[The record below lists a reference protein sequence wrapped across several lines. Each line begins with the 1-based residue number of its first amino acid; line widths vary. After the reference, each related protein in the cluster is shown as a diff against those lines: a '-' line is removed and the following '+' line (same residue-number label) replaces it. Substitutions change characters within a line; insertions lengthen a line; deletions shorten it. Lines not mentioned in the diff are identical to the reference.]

1 MNLFNMKK
9 EILNLNNLVNELKN
23 ENKKLKFELN
33 NLNNEIED
41 IKIKKPS
48 EIEVINFIDEIKE
61 ELFVLDDKIESINKK
76 RFFKEIIE
84 LEKKN
89 EAQIFLE
96 ELKVEKN
103 TINLLLFLNYNT
115 ISDLC
120 QINIQDLLIYK
131 INKNLIEFIIKEAC
145 SKITET
151 I

>member
-84 LEKKN
+84 LEKKMK
-89 EAQIFLE
+89 
-96 ELKVEKN
+96 LK
-103 TINLLLFLNYNT
+103 F
-115 ISDLC
+115 
-120 QINIQDLLIYK
+120 
-131 INKNLIEFIIKEAC
+131 F
-145 SKITET
+145 
-151 I
+151 